1 MSSFW
6 NRSHKI
12 LRNGPYPCI
21 RVPSKG
27 VTDGLSKVEDQPSGR
42 AASGCPARRGR
53 HPRTHTRRPGEPR
66 PRAQESGAVSRARE
80 IGGTFYFARPRRRPG
95 SSRARAARPA
105 WASAQGRRRRSV
117 PVLTSRDIFAVPPHP
132 TARARHRRY
141 ASSTRQLSRWS
152 TRRCSRARAPP
163 TSSWGRS
170 APPRGVTITASARGC
185 GPPSPFVVDERRA
198 VPRKRRPRLGPA
210 FNSFVM
216 NLSHRS

>member
-1 MSSFW
+1 MMSSFW

-117 PVLTSRDIFAVPPHP
+117 PVLTSRDIFASPRTPPR
-132 TARARHRRY
+132 ARDTGGTRPRPDSSRDGRRGDARAHARHRRRRGV
-141 ASSTRQLSRWS
+141 ARRRRAVSRS
-152 TRRCSRARAPP
+152 RRARA
-163 TSSWGRS
+163 
-170 APPRGVTITASARGC
+170 AA
-185 GPPSPFVVDERRA
+185 DRRA
-198 VPRKRRPRLGPA
+198 PSWSTSAARSRGSAGP
-210 FNSFVM
+210 V
-216 NLSHRS
+216 